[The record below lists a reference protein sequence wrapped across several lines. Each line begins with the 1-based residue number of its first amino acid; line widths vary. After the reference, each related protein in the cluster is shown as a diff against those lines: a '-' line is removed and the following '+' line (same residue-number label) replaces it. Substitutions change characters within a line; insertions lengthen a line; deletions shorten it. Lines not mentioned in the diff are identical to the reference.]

1 MNFKI
6 LISFALPEQCVEKIQ
21 KVSPR
26 LKVIREWN
34 GTSLIKT
41 IEDVEIVFAGKM
53 TKKMMQAAKRLK
65 WIHSTGAGVD
75 RFLMIPEI
83 AEGPVVLTNSKGV
96 HPTPISEHVMAFM
109 LTFTRKFKEFILA
122 QHEGV
127 WHRSDEIS
135 MDELEGK
142 TIGIIGLG
150 AIGKEIARK
159 AKCFGMTV
167 LATKKHMTEKPPFVD
182 EILPHYN
189 LKPLLQRSDF
199 VVISVPLTPETK
211 GMFGKEELE
220 TMKRTAYLINIA
232 RGKVIKQKELI
243 KALKEKKIAGA
254 GLDVF
259 EIEPLQPDSE
269 LWKMEN
275 AIITPHMAGDTIHY
289 WERATQIFCE
299 NLKRYLEQK
308 PMINLVNKKA
318 GY

>member
-1 MNFKI
+1 MKLKI
-6 LISFALPEQCVEKIQ
+6 LISFALPEQFVEKIQ
-21 KVSPR
+21 NVSPR

-34 GTSLIKT
+34 STSLNKT

-53 TKKMMQAAKRLK
+53 TKKMMQTAKRLK

-83 AEGPVVLTNSKGV
+83 AKGSVILTNSKGV

-109 LTFTRKFKEFILA
+109 LTFTRNFKEFILA

-127 WHRSDEIS
+127 WYRSDEIS
-135 MDELEGK
+135 MNELEGK

-167 LATKKHMTEKPPFVD
+167 LATKKHMKDKPPFVD
-182 EILPHYN
+182 EILPHDN
-189 LKPLLQRSDF
+189 FKPLLQRSDF
-199 VVISVPLTPETK
+199 VVLSVPLTPETK

-259 EIEPLQPDSE
+259 ENEPLQPDSE

-289 WERATQIFCE
+289 WERATKIFCE
-299 NLKRYLEQK
+299 NLKRYIEQK
-308 PMINLVNKKA
+308 PLMNLVNKKA